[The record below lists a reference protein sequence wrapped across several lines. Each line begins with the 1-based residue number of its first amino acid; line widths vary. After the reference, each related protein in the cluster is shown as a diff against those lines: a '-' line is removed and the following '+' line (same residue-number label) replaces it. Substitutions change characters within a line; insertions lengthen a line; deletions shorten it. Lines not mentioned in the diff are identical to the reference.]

1 MLHDWHH
8 RSIYLLS
15 VCAIGWSSVFK
26 SWDEVRTS
34 TFIPHYT
41 DSNIAPTYWQY
52 FKGWIKHSHI
62 LKEKLAFLILYSY
75 FISTAFFLML
85 LCGCHC
91 FCSQQGYPHFFG
103 LRCGSAGTFFKE
115 QMGGVFLYICIQSD
129 VVIPH
134 WQAHICLAHVG
145 LMCRLVWVKLLL
157 VCNVHPVQLN

>member
-1 MLHDWHH
+1 MYYRVHWWMLHDWHH

-15 VCAIGWSSVFK
+15 VCGIGWSSVFK

-75 FISTAFFLML
+75 FISTAFFE
-85 LCGCHC
+85 C
-91 FCSQQGYPHFFG
+91 FCVAVTVSVFNKAIPIF
-103 LRCGSAGTFFKE
+103 SACAVAQPALSLKNRWE
-115 QMGGVFLYICIQSD
+115 VFSCIFASSLMWLFLID
-129 VVIPH
+129 R
-134 WQAHICLAHVG
+134 HIFV
-145 LMCRLVWVKLLL
+145 
-157 VCNVHPVQLN
+157 